1 MKQLSTLRCLARQ
14 GVSVQGKTDVDSNLF
29 QVLKVRAEDV
39 PGLLEWIK
47 DGKYLSHDI
56 INELIN
62 LMGNEVLRSIVADIH
77 QQSKLFSIISDE
89 SRDISNKEQ
98 LTCVLRWVSTTD
110 LSVHEDFLGMYQLEK
125 TDAETITSS
134 LKDILLRCNLKTED
148 LRWQTY
154 DGAANMAGCLNGVAA
169 RISSENPRALYVHCA
184 NHSLDLA
191 LKDCTKASKIIRDS
205 LDSVQDLAVFIRSS
219 PTRMAQYQ
227 HIASDLEDTLSNNNT
242 QVKSPH
248 LLCPTRW
255 TVRTKA
261 ISAIINNYEVLYT
274 TILGIAEEATVTSVR
289 STAEGLARKLEKFS
303 TYLGLRFAINIFSV
317 CEQVAT
323 TLQKPS
329 VTAQTTI
336 TSINALKDNLQ
347 DQRSSFGQ
355 FYKQVT
361 AASKAS
367 GFIHN
372 PALPRQTQVPRR
384 LQHGDG
390 EQLCFRAAED
400 VHRVQCVEAI
410 DTCLVSLNERFDQEA
425 FLVLSKIETVLI
437 AAANGMDFDLGN
449 INQLK
454 DIYAVDVDF
463 ENLHGEL
470 KLLNGIIKQRL
481 PEVKKV
487 TSVDTI
493 TSLFCNDE
501 VTVQVNLALSNVL
514 RLLQIYLLAPMSAAS
529 GERTFSSQ
537 RRVKTY
543 LRSTMTEVRYN
554 NLMVLHVNKERT
566 DKLDLNIIAK
576 LFIQKNERRIR
587 FFGKL

>member
-14 GVSVQGKTDVDSNLF
+14 ESSVQGKTDVDSNLF
-29 QVLKVRAEDV
+29 QVLKMRAEDV
-39 PGLLEWIK
+39 PGLLDWIK

-77 QQSKLFSIISDE
+77 QQSKFFSIISDE

-98 LTCVLRWVSTTD
+98 LTCVLCWVSTTD
-110 LSVHEDFLGMYQLEK
+110 LSVHE
-125 TDAETITSS
+125 DAETITSS
-134 LKDILLRCNLKTED
+134 LKDILLRGNLKTED

-154 DGAANMAGCLNGVAA
+154 DGAGNMAGCLNEVAA
-169 RISSENPRALYVHCA
+169 RILSEDPRALYVHCA

-191 LKDCTKASKIIRDS
+191 LKDCTKASKIIRDL

-248 LLCPTRW
+248 LLYPTRW

-274 TILGIAEEATVTSVR
+274 TILNIAKEETVTSVR
-289 STAEGLARKLEKFS
+289 STAEGLARKLEKFR

-317 CEQVAT
+317 CGQVAT

-361 AASKAS
+361 AVKHLASYIILLHRGKHK
-367 GFIHN
+367 F
-372 PALPRQTQVPRR
+372 
-384 LQHGDG
+384 HGDCSM
-390 EQLCFRAAED
+390 EM
-400 VHRVQCVEAI
+400 
-410 DTCLVSLNERFDQEA
+410 VSSSAFERQKMYTEFSA
-425 FLVLSKIETVLI
+425 
-437 AAANGMDFDLGN
+437 
-449 INQLK
+449 
-454 DIYAVDVDF
+454 
-463 ENLHGEL
+463 L
-470 KLLNGIIKQRL
+470 KLSML
-481 PEVKKV
+481 V
-487 TSVDTI
+487 
-493 TSLFCNDE
+493 
-501 VTVQVNLALSNVL
+501 
-514 RLLQIYLLAPMSAAS
+514 
-529 GERTFSSQ
+529 
-537 RRVKTY
+537 
-543 LRSTMTEVRYN
+543 
-554 NLMVLHVNKERT
+554 
-566 DKLDLNIIAK
+566 
-576 LFIQKNERRIR
+576 
-587 FFGKL
+587 

>member
-1 MKQLSTLRCLARQ
+1 
-14 GVSVQGKTDVDSNLF
+14 
-29 QVLKVRAEDV
+29 
-39 PGLLEWIK
+39 
-47 DGKYLSHDI
+47 
-56 INELIN
+56 
-62 LMGNEVLRSIVADIH
+62 
-77 QQSKLFSIISDE
+77 
-89 SRDISNKEQ
+89 
-98 LTCVLRWVSTTD
+98 
-110 LSVHEDFLGMYQLEK
+110 MYQLEK

-154 DGAANMAGCLNGVAA
+154 DSAANMPGCLNGVAA
-169 RISSENPRALYVHCA
+169 RILSENPRALYVYCA
-184 NHSLDLA
+184 NHRLDLA
-191 LKDCTKASKIIRDS
+191 LKDCPKASKIIRDS

-274 TILGIAEEATVTSVR
+274 TILGIAKELTVTSVR

-336 TSINALKDNLQ
+336 MSINTLKDNLQ

-367 GFIHN
+367 DFIHN

-410 DTCLVSLNERFDQEA
+410 DACLVSLNERFDQEE
-425 FLVLSKIETVLI
+425 F
-437 AAANGMDFDLGN
+437 
-449 INQLK
+449 
-454 DIYAVDVDF
+454 
-463 ENLHGEL
+463 
-470 KLLNGIIKQRL
+470 
-481 PEVKKV
+481 
-487 TSVDTI
+487 
-493 TSLFCNDE
+493 
-501 VTVQVNLALSNVL
+501 
-514 RLLQIYLLAPMSAAS
+514 
-529 GERTFSSQ
+529 
-537 RRVKTY
+537 
-543 LRSTMTEVRYN
+543 
-554 NLMVLHVNKERT
+554 
-566 DKLDLNIIAK
+566 
-576 LFIQKNERRIR
+576 
-587 FFGKL
+587 